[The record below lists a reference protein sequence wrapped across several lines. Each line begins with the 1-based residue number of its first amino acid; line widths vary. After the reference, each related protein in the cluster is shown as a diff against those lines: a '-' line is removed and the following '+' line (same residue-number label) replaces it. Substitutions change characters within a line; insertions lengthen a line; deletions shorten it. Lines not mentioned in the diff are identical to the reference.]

1 MNRYTEHFIY
11 ENLFY
16 QTFFKIDFG
25 SIICLSRVATVHVLA
40 TGYKLRSAGT
50 VELEGHGLWSAGTVE
65 LEDEDRRAT
74 DGSVVWELK
83 HEEKKGIPLPGFEH
97 GSSG

>member
-1 MNRYTEHFIY
+1 LRSA
-11 ENLFY
+11 
-16 QTFFKIDFG
+16 G
-25 SIICLSRVATVHVLA
+25 TVELEGHGLHLHVLA

-50 VELEGHGLWSAGTVE
+50 AELEGHGLWSAGTVE

-83 HEEKKGIPLPGFEH
+83 HEEKKRNSMDRI
-97 GSSG
+97 